1 MRQGAALTLY
11 ALMPGM
17 VRLKLILVVVLTMA
31 FAVEPT
37 LHNHPLI
44 PAPGEAALSTL
55 STSCP
60 ACTVSSARFA
70 LAAPTVEAPKTVAYT
85 LVASSGSIPPKQAL
99 LPRASRA
106 PPTAA

>member
-1 MRQGAALTLY
+1 
-11 ALMPGM
+11 MPGM
-17 VRLKLILVVVLTMA
+17 VRLKLILLVVLTMA

-44 PAPGEAALSTL
+44 PAAGDSAVAPLSA
-55 STSCP
+55 SCP

-70 LAAPTVEAPKTVAYT
+70 LAAPSVEAPRTVAYT
-85 LVASSGSIPPKQAL
+85 LVAAAESAPARSSA

-106 PPTAA
+106 PPAAA